1 MVQVILYTIVAILLL
16 EYFLELFLG
25 FLNARKR
32 KGELPNEVRD
42 VYDEERYRKYIA
54 YDRINHRFS
63 ILTSSFN
70 TLVILAMVLFGG
82 FAIVDHYVA
91 GISSHPIWNAL
102 LFFGVLM
109 LASDLI
115 NTPFSVYD
123 TFHIEEKFGFNRTT
137 IKTYLL
143 DKLKGWFIA
152 GLLGGLILAFIV
164 WFYLQAPNYFWL
176 YAWILI
182 SVFSVFMT
190 AFYTSLILPLFN
202 KLTAMEEG
210 ELKEKIMSFGQ
221 RAGFSIKNV
230 YIIDGSK
237 RSTKANA
244 FFSGLGKQK
253 KIVLFDTLLEK
264 LSEDEIVAVLA
275 HEIGH
280 YKKKHTLGNVFFS
293 VLQTGLMLYILGL
306 FVSEP
311 AFSKAL
317 GADEAKFHLGLLAFS
332 ILYSPIS
339 LIISLL
345 GNIYSRKNEYQADAY
360 AAGFGLGNNLINSLK
375 KLSVNNLSNL
385 NPHPLYV
392 FFHYSHPPLL
402 KRIRAINSLEEK

>member
-1 MVQVILYTIVAILLL
+1 MVQVILYVIVAVLLL
-16 EYFLELFLG
+16 EYLLELFLG
-25 FLNARKR
+25 LLNARQR
-32 KGELPNEVRD
+32 KSELPSEVND
-42 VYDEERYRKYIA
+42 VYNEERYRKYIA

-63 ILTSSFN
+63 ILTSTFN
-70 TLVILAMVLFGG
+70 TLIILAMVLTGG

-91 GISSHPIWNAL
+91 EISSHPIWNAL
-102 LFFGVLM
+102 LFFAVLM
-109 LASDLI
+109 LASDII

-137 IKTYLL
+137 VKTFIL
-143 DKLKGWFIA
+143 DKIKGWFIA
-152 GLLGGLILAFIV
+152 GLLGGLILAFII

-182 SVFSVFMT
+182 SVFSIFMT

-202 KLTAMEEG
+202 KLTPMENG
-210 ELKEKIMSFGQ
+210 ELKEKIMNFG
-221 RAGFSIKNV
+221 REAGFSIKNV

-253 KIVLFDTLLEK
+253 KIVLFDTLLDK
-264 LSEDEIVAVLA
+264 LSGDEIVAVLA

-280 YKKKHTLGNVFFS
+280 YKKKHTLGNVAFS
-293 VLQTGLMLYILGL
+293 ILQTGLMLYILGL
-306 FVSEP
+306 FVSLP

-317 GADEAKFHLGLLAFS
+317 GAETAKFHLGLLAFS

-339 LIISLL
+339 MIIGLL
-345 GNIYSRKNEYQADAY
+345 GNIYSRQNEYQADAY
-360 AAGFGLGNNLINSLK
+360 ATGFGLGNSLIDSLK

-392 FFHYSHPPLL
+392 FFHYSHPPLI
-402 KRIRAINSLEEK
+402 KRIRAIKALER